1 MKFIVLVLLMV
12 SSLANAAEWTALGEN
27 DFGAFYVD
35 KATIVQ
41 AQGLTKVDTLLN
53 WVEPHLVTGTEKK
66 YYHSEIAQTYLDCKN
81 RQLAFGSRTMYADTD
96 GMGNV
101 VFSIALALND
111 IRLRAF
117 AADSTGEY
125 LVKFVCPIIQKTPSA
140 GR

>member
-12 SSLANAAEWTALGEN
+12 SSVAEAAEWTALGEN

-41 AQGLTKVDTLLN
+41 ARGLIKVDTLLN

-66 YYHSEIAQTYLDCKN
+66 YHSEIAQTYLDCKN

-117 AADSTGEY
+117 AAGSTGEY
-125 LVKFVCPIIQKTPSA
+125 LVKFVCPIIQKTLSA
-140 GR
+140 GS